1 MSTETI
7 VPIHHFSKA
16 FPSWTGFSNKTL
28 WDWLHLCGLLAVPL
42 AVILGSILFS
52 LQQHQIGDQQQQ
64 VNLAVAKA
72 QQQEAILDGYLDRM
86 TPLLL
91 NDNLG
96 NAAPTDP
103 VCQVARG
110 RTLATLLRLDSIHK
124 AMVVQFLYQS
134 TLIMKNSVKVSLS
147 GADLSGIRLQGVN
160 LQGADLSGINL
171 SGADLTSANLSDTD
185 LNNTN
190 LHHATMPD
198 GSVNP

>member
-7 VPIHHFSKA
+7 VPVHHFSKA
-16 FPSWTGFSNKTL
+16 LPRWTGFSNKTL
-28 WDWLHLCGLLAVPL
+28 WDWLHLCGLLAIPL

-52 LQQHQIGDQQQQ
+52 LQQREIGDQQQQ

-72 QQQEAILDGYLDRM
+72 QQQEAILDDYLNRM
-86 TPLLL
+86 TPLLI

-96 NAAPTDP
+96 NARPTDL
-103 VCQVARG
+103 VCQIARDW
-110 RTLATLLRLDSIHK
+110 TMATLLRLDPLHK

-134 TLIMKNSVKVSLS
+134 NLIMRDNVRVSLS

-171 SGADLTSANLSDTD
+171 SGADLTGANLGNTD
-185 LNNTN
+185 LSNTN
-190 LHHATMPD
+190 MHHTILPN